1 MWADIIKIVAPSVIK
16 TLTGGGD
23 KGQQQSTK
31 PFSFQFQKRSGSLLE
46 KPTQTQ
52 QAVVTGGDQLEQ
64 LINVY
69 FEQIKS
75 MKDIG

>member
-23 KGQQQSTK
+23 KGQQQSIT
-31 PFSFQFQKRSGSLLE
+31 PPSFAKYMRSGSLLE
-46 KPTQTQ
+46 KPMQTQ